1 MAVDGGKGRLLY
13 DGSGASRTSNFV
25 EHVLCR
31 LRFIIPDNADV
42 HVDAA
47 LEQVCGALNP
57 LGAQRRVGRIL
68 RQEFQFIF

>member
-1 MAVDGGKGRLLY
+1 MAHIY
-13 DGSGASRTSNFV
+13 QNNHFV
-25 EHVLCR
+25 ALIV
-31 LRFIIPDNADV
+31 PDNADV

-57 LGAQRRVGRIL
+57 LGTQRRMGRIL

>member
-1 MAVDGGKGRLLY
+1 MPYVYQDNHFIA
-13 DGSGASRTSNFV
+13 
-25 EHVLCR
+25 
-31 LRFIIPDNADV
+31 FIIPDNADD

-57 LGAQRRVGRIL
+57 LGAERLVGRIL

>member
-1 MAVDGGKGRLLY
+1 MAHIYQD
-13 DGSGASRTSNFV
+13 NHFV
-25 EHVLCR
+25 A
-31 LRFIIPDNADV
+31 FIIPDNADV

-57 LGAQRRVGRIL
+57 LGTQRRMGRIL